1 MRAAAQHFRL
11 RPAHYTQ
18 LSPCCCVP
26 SGHILAPWPIY
37 SGLPPTSC
45 CYASNSGGR
54 RYLVRQRLTPWS
66 RSHDTPP
73 ECLRLT
79 RGGGGRTGD
88 LICYSA
94 RLGIVPSFLPVMTL
108 MSCLM
113 LQMRQGGYLG
123 PRRKPHNEDFYNYTL
138 GTVTRVLG
146 PRRHLC
152 QKQPGKPGSQ
162 TTSTNVVGSCV
173 FLSNSDYSSLL
184 HTQSPLF

>member
-18 LSPCCCVP
+18 LSPCRCVP

-73 ECLRLT
+73 DCLRLT

-94 RLGIVPSFLPVMTL
+94 RLGIVPSFLARHDADELSHVTNEAGMISRATAQAAQRRLPQL
-108 MSCLM
+108 HP
-113 LQMRQGGYLG
+113 RDGYVS
-123 PRRKPHNEDFYNYTL
+123 PRPSAAFMPK
-138 GTVTRVLG
+138 
-146 PRRHLC
+146 
-152 QKQPGKPGSQ
+152 
-162 TTSTNVVGSCV
+162 TTG
-173 FLSNSDYSSLL
+173 
-184 HTQSPLF
+184 QAG